1 MKNNV
6 QNEAVR
12 VGPNPIWWPHQKK
25 PLGHTEAGQMCATEE
40 RSCEDREKVAIY
52 KLRREASREIKT
64 ADTLILN
71 I

>member
-40 RSCEDREKVAIY
+40 RSCEDREKVA
-52 KLRREASREIKT
+52 ST
-64 ADTLILN
+64 S
-71 I
+71 

>member
-1 MKNNV
+1 MTDVLIK
-6 QNEAVR
+6 R
-12 VGPNPIWWPHQKK
+12 KFKHKGTPGMFTHTGKTMR
-25 PLGHTEAGQMCATEE
+25 GH
-40 RSCEDREKVAIY
+40 SEKVAIY